1 MHTRPLPNYLRA
13 HRKRSGLSQDDLAFL
28 LGCRRETKVTRY
40 ERFARQPRLQTA
52 FACAIIFRVPAEA
65 LFAGAH
71 ADARELVLR
80 QARALLK
87 IATTGAQ
94 SPAKERKIMVLRGVV
109 NTLGGPAKKSAP
121 AL

>member
-1 MHTRPLPNYLRA
+1 MATQPLPNYLRA

-65 LFAGAH
+65 LFAGVH
-71 ADARELVLR
+71 AEARELVLQ

-87 IATTGAQ
+87 IVTARAE
-94 SPAKERKIMVLRGVV
+94 SPARGRKLVVLRTVV
-109 NTLGGPAKKSAP
+109 NTLDGATKEHAVG
-121 AL
+121 L

>member
-1 MHTRPLPNYLRA
+1 MARPLPNYLRA
-13 HRKRSGLSQDDLAFL
+13 HRKRSGFSQNDLAFL

-52 FACAIIFRVPAEA
+52 FACAIIFRVPPEA

-71 ADARELVLR
+71 TEATELVLR

-87 IATTGAQ
+87 IVMAHAE
-94 SPAKERKIMVLRGVV
+94 SPARGRKLALLRSVV
-109 NTLGGPAKKSAP
+109 NTLGGVKKHTVDV
-121 AL
+121 